1 MLQEPLYVLTLQN
14 PIAASISNLLVLS
27 YHHLITTKKL
37 YSGALFF
44 VSLAM
49 ILIIITYTYLYL
61 NKRIFFYK
69 EGIRKQLNTWISLAI
84 LDELPSKD
92 DAFIIP
98 PKFQR
103 IIKNPIAQQFVIDEL
118 VAIKK
123 SLTGEAAKNIV
134 QLYNRLNLK
143 QQSVQKL
150 RHRKWYKK
158 AAGLQELYIM
168 DQADMLLKMYRLTN
182 SENEYIRMEAQ
193 IGIIHLAGF
202 KGLRFLDII
211 SYPIAG
217 WQQIKLLDQLS
228 QLQFEEMKGI
238 HSWLQ
243 SPNNSVVVFALRLA
257 EVYQQFQLHDA
268 VIQCLSHPR
277 EAVRIQAVRTLTVI
291 ADDTT
296 AAALAQAYQT
306 ERFTNRLNI
315 LDSLCTVATK
325 EQSSFLLQLQQDE
338 SDLIKLK
345 AAKALAVSNP
355 DGLALL
361 EANTVTD
368 TAQSTYKIFRHVQ
381 AEINA

>member
-1 MLQEPLYVLTLQN
+1 MLQEPLYFFTPQN
-14 PIAASISNLLVLS
+14 PLIASFGSRTVLLYL
-27 YHHLITTKKL
+27 HFITTKKL
-37 YSGALFF
+37 YSGALVFLS
-44 VSLAM
+44 VA
-49 ILIIITYTYLYL
+49 ITLIIITYVYLYL

-84 LDELPSKD
+84 LNELHS
-92 DAFIIP
+92 DADIFVIP
-98 PKFQR
+98 QKFLR
-103 IIKNPIAQQFVIDEL
+103 IVKNPIAQQFVIDEL

-123 SLTGEAAKNIV
+123 SLTGEAARNIV

-228 QLQFEEMKGI
+228 QVQFEEMKGI

-243 SPNNSVVVFALRLA
+243 SPNSSVVVFALRLA
-257 EVYQQFQLHDA
+257 EVYQQFRLHDEVA
-268 VIQCLSHPR
+268 ACLSHAS
-277 EAVRIQAVRTLTVI
+277 EAVRVQAVRTLTVI
-291 ADDTT
+291 ASDTT
-296 AAALAQAYQT
+296 AGALTKAYQA

-325 EQSSFLLQLQQDE
+325 EQSTFLLQLQQDE

-345 AAKALAVSNP
+345 AARALAASNP
-355 DGLALL
+355 EGLTLL
-361 EANTVTD
+361 EGNAAKD
-368 TAQSTYKIFRHVQ
+368 TTESSYKIFRHVQ

>member
-1 MLQEPLYVLTLQN
+1 MLQEPLHFFTLQN
-14 PIAASISNLLVLS
+14 PFVASFGSRMVLLYL
-27 YHHLITTKKL
+27 HFITTKKL
-37 YSGALFF
+37 YSGALVFLS
-44 VSLAM
+44 VALT
-49 ILIIITYTYLYL
+49 LIIITYVYLYL

-84 LDELPSKD
+84 LNELDSGAD
-92 DAFIIP
+92 IFVIP
-98 PKFQR
+98 QKFLR
-103 IIKNPIAQQFVIDEL
+103 IVKYPIAQQFVIDEL

-123 SLTGEAAKNIV
+123 SLTGEAARNIV

-228 QLQFEEMKGI
+228 QVQFEEMKGI
-238 HSWLQ
+238 HSWLK
-243 SPNNSVVVFALRLA
+243 SPNSSVVVFALRLA

-268 VIQCLSHPR
+268 VADCLSHASEP
-277 EAVRIQAVRTLTVI
+277 VRVQAVRTLTVI
-291 ADDTT
+291 ASDTT
-296 AAALAQAYQT
+296 AGALTKAYQT

-325 EQSSFLLQLQQDE
+325 EQSPFLLQLQQDE

-345 AAKALAVSNP
+345 AARALAVSNP
-355 DGLALL
+355 EGLALL
-361 EANTVTD
+361 EANTAKD
-368 TAQSTYKIFRHVQ
+368 TTESSYKIFRHVQ